1 MHRVQDWWVGP
12 NFGVRPKVKENYL
25 RLAVEEM
32 CACVV
37 FTNKQLRSHGCNGS
51 DFTATINY
59 ANLKTAMPSEIIE
72 IKAFKKKSSFS

>member
-1 MHRVQDWWVGP
+1 M
-12 NFGVRPKVKENYL
+12 RPKVKENYL